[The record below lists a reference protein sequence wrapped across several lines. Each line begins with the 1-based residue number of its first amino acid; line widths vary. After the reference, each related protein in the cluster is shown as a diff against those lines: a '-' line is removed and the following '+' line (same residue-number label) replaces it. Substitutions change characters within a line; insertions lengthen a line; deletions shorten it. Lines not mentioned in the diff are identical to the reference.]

1 MMLRNLS
8 TVEAPAVHIL
18 IQQSWQLFGTF
29 TFKDHEMSIA
39 RRFNMFFAWLIQ
51 SAKQFRVYFPA
62 NERPQVSNPA
72 QPADLEKPA
81 STRTNETRS
90 RASGI
95 AMPEADCV
103 TRATSRA
110 PAEWEKI
117 GFSSHDAES
126 VQN

>member
-8 TVEAPAVHIL
+8 TMEAPEVHIL

-29 TFKDHEMSIA
+29 TFKDQEMSIA
-39 RRFNMFFAWLIQ
+39 RRFNMFFAWLRQ

-72 QPADLEKPA
+72 QPADLDKPGNDSNERARSQA
-81 STRTNETRS
+81 SRT
-90 RASGI
+90 

-110 PAEWEKI
+110 HAEWKKI
-117 GFSSHDAES
+117 GFSFPDAES